1 MSLEFFHVS
10 DDEDKQVE
18 LKGSCLLSTQ
28 QREKKFEIYLRKW
41 TSRDGGLS
49 AQLSFIYGYN

>member
-1 MSLEFFHVS
+1 MSLKCFHVS

-18 LKGSCLLSTQ
+18 LKGFCLLSTQ

-41 TSRDGGLS
+41 TSRDGGQS
-49 AQLSFIYGYN
+49 A